1 VTLHVTPQHQAK
13 HRLLPHYRHQPWRF
27 PRHEGLFEK
36 MNRIWSSSSAAQL
49 DILLQ
54 IAENSLRVTDLAETD
69 LQWVKPEWAAVQT
82 LGWMQDQGFDAAPI
96 DDPEP
101 YRVVVARSLRPI
113 DQPVYLQAQPL
124 DASLLVSSD
133 LSLADGISRLKRQQ
147 FYFVLQR
154 DQLQG
159 IVTRADLQRP
169 AVSMIIFSLILAS
182 ETAMREITSR
192 NLASVWFEKIRPAAK
207 MDVEKVYNN
216 RVKTNTEVTKLDC
229 LMIHDLLALMNECT
243 GIVAQ
248 LGFTKSQFKKWK
260 ERLRLLRDTL
270 AHGGGLLHAEPDPMR
285 AVELF
290 DEVRGFAEKTTRL
303 IAAQTTE
310 T

>member
-1 VTLHVTPQHQAK
+1 
-13 HRLLPHYRHQPWRF
+13 
-27 PRHEGLFEK
+27 

-49 DILLQ
+49 GILLQ
-54 IAENSLRVTDLAETD
+54 IAENSLRVAELAETD
-69 LQWVKPEWAAVQT
+69 LQWVKPQWTAEQT
-82 LGWMQDQGFDAAPI
+82 LNWMQDRGFDAAPI

-101 YRVVVARSLRPI
+101 YRVVVAQSLRPI
-113 DQPVYLQAQPL
+113 NHPVSLQAQPL
-124 DASLLVSSD
+124 DAALLVSSD
-133 LSLADGISRLKRQQ
+133 LSLADGITRLKRQQ

-192 NLASVWFEKIRPAAK
+192 NLASVWFEKLRPAAK
-207 MDVEKVYNN
+207 TEVETVYNN
-216 RVKTNTEVTKLDC
+216 RVKNNTEVTKLDC

-243 GIVAQ
+243 GIVTQ

-285 AVELF
+285 AVQLF
-290 DEVRGFAEKTTRL
+290 EDVRGFAEKTTRF
-303 IAAQTTE
+303 IATQTPE
-310 T
+310 A